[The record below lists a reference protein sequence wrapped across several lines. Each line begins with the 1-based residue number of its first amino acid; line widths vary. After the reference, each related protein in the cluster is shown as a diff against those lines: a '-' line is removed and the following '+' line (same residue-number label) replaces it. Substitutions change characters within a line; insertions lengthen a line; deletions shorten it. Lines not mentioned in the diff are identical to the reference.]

1 MEKKKFALNAPAKI
15 VLSFLAIILL
25 GTFLL
30 CTPVASKTGEW
41 WAFTDSLFTSTSAV
55 CVTGLI
61 VVDTAVHFSLFGQIV
76 IMLLIQIGGL
86 GFISISAML
95 ILAAGKKLSY
105 KNRLVLQESLNK
117 DSSQGLVILLKKI
130 AIMVFSI
137 EAVGFVLLLPS
148 MIMAYGFGGI
158 YKALFISISAFCNA
172 GFDVLGT
179 TGTEFQNM
187 APFAQNVF
195 VLLPLMFLIVLGGI
209 GYTVILESVGK
220 FKKGKKKPFSF
231 HVKVVLIMT
240 TVLIFVGAALFALF
254 EWNNPSTI
262 GNMSVFDKIINSFFQ
277 SITPRTAGFST
288 FDQANLTPSSR
299 VVTDIL
305 MFIGGSPMS
314 IAGGVKTTTIFVL
327 LVAAF
332 RPSSENGD
340 VIINRKRITNRTI
353 QKALRI
359 VFLAIIL
366 FATATI
372 SICLIEKGNP
382 MASSS
387 AVIFEVLSA
396 LNTVG
401 ISLGLTPVLTLWSK
415 IILILLMFIGRVGAL
430 TLLFAIHSKSPDAYG
445 NIEYPDSKINVG

>member
-220 FKKGKKKPFSF
+220 FKKGPKKPFSF
-231 HVKVVLIMT
+231 HVKVVMIMT
-240 TVLIFVGAALFALF
+240 AVLIFGGAALFALF

-288 FDQANLTPSSR
+288 FDQANLTSSSR

-340 VIINRKRITNRTI
+340 VIVNRKRITNRTI